1 MLYWQVNYLGSFL
14 SFTKEQIHEFSTHI
28 ENFINGNLRT
38 SKQRLFTC
46 TKNGGLGLTKLWDFL
61 NFKKCGWTSLIK
73 SYDEKWKIDFLN
85 GSNGNITQARGSD
98 FPNNRVL
105 QAFAMALTSLRD
117 SHVRQNQNYRDALI
131 FNNNCLPLSHR
142 PYTLIDANFFSE
154 PQAKT
159 ITVRELLLNN
169 TLITRDSLAILCGT
183 LLTNDQY
190 KKLKK
195 R

>member
-1 MLYWQVNYLGSFL
+1 M
-14 SFTKEQIHEFSTHI
+14 
-28 ENFINGNLRT
+28 
-38 SKQRLFTC
+38 
-46 TKNGGLGLTKLWDFL
+46 TKLWDFL

-142 PYTLIDANFFSE
+142 LYTLIDANFFSE